1 MDITK
6 IAAIVLICF
15 VCLGIL
21 CIVVLKL
28 VSKYLVIQHNI
39 HVTIDG
45 KNKKVAE
52 DFTIVTGYDVP
63 VGNDPALK
71 VTNKCENKS
80 LNDMHK
86 TGEIVKKPWE
96 TSCKTST
103 SDEEGE
109 EKFYKKFKPYQM
121 YNDSEI
127 LGANY
132 FMYNNAPNP
141 YKLDFTLYDKDAPTI
156 APVGTNYVLN

>member
-1 MDITK
+1 M
-6 IAAIVLICF
+6 
-15 VCLGIL
+15 
-21 CIVVLKL
+21 
-28 VSKYLVIQHNI
+28 
-39 HVTIDG
+39 TIDG
-45 KNKKVAE
+45 KNKQIIE
-52 DFTIVTGYDVP
+52 DFTITTGVDVP

-71 VTNKCENKS
+71 VTDKCENKS

-86 TGEIVKKPWE
+86 TGEIEKKPWE
-96 TSCKTST
+96 TSCKTLT

-132 FMYNNAPNP
+132 MTYNSNPNP
-141 YKLDFTLYDKDAPTI
+141 FHLDFTLYDKDAPAT
-156 APVGTNYVLN
+156 APVGVNYALN